1 MRVYKAA
8 RLMYEADKEHTVSP
22 LFTTAQAMLESGW
35 GTAAIDEHMN
45 EKPTGPVRMVYG
57 IRGVMQLF
65 NCSYSTAQRI
75 KASGQIDGVISQVGR
90 KITVNADRAI
100 ELYNLQN
107 NINQ

>member
-1 MRVYKAA
+1 MEMNKRIIDMT
-8 RLMYEADKEHTVSP
+8 LGE
-22 LFTTAQAMLESGW
+22 LLN
-35 GTAAIDEHMN
+35 AIDEHMN

-57 IRGVMQLF
+57 IRGIMQLF

-75 KASGQIDGVISQVGR
+75 KASGQIDGAISQVGR

-107 NINQ
+107 PQNYNK